1 MESRLTIIFST
12 KHSQFSL
19 LTEYLPLTS
28 HTNAIAVI
36 LKTLCDT
43 LMILLAT
50 LRLRLFGISDK
61 LQTSKSQVSSAL
73 MSALWFEV
81 HISTAR
87 LGLRGIKW
95 FTTSCFAPLNITI
108 PLFERFIRVLH
119 FRTPLLAN
127 ISTFFFIET

>member
-1 MESRLTIIFST
+1 MESRSTITFST

-73 MSALWFEV
+73 MGVTKTKTLENEDLRPKTHLSFRDFE
-81 HISTAR
+81 
-87 LGLRGIKW
+87 
-95 FTTSCFAPLNITI
+95 N
-108 PLFERFIRVLH
+108 
-119 FRTPLLAN
+119 
-127 ISTFFFIET
+127 